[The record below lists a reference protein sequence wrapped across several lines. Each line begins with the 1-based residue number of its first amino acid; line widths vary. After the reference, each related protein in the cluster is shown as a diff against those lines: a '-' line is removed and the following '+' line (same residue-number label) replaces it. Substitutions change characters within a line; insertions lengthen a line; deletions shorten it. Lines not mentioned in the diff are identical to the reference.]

1 MATQKLIQLFEDV
14 LKVNEEG
21 SHTKQQKAKRNANW
35 FYEKCKDKIKLDD
48 IEIDKLAKDLID
60 RFLYEDPNVINELTK
75 QYNLK
80 KENPE
85 YDKNGK
91 VKPILSLQF
100 QIANELMKK
109 LKWYFKEREKDIN
122 TSASVKISKELLRGL
137 VKLNLLPNWDEQN
150 GFQIWTE
157 TDIINVVEKYHET
170 YKYLS
175 LEIDDQFAAYKR
187 LLEAYENRISKKK
200 LSDRKPE
207 LFNNIVRQFFNWD
220 ENPDKNWKAHSSD
233 LRKLLNKWKSHEDEG
248 IERESNNLLNKS
260 KRKTKISN
268 ILRISLDDDNALDNF
283 LDKIFY
289 NHSDDSTTE
298 EQLDEINKKCKEIIN
313 IYKPPREALLF
324 EILREVTS
332 DPLIR
337 AYKQKEIFNICKERL
352 LKEGINSRYFD
363 KLKSSLL
370 KILTKNRGDGGM
382 LHFTLHNDSVLY
394 FYNLLNSLNIN

>member
-1 MATQKLIQLFEDV
+1 MATAKLIQLFEDV
-14 LKVNEEG
+14 RTDKNG
-21 SHTKQQKAKRNANW
+21 IITSTNKKNAKKNAEW
-35 FYEKCKDKIKLDD
+35 FYKKCKAIIQLEDTEIEDLAHKLVN
-48 IEIDKLAKDLID
+48 
-60 RFLYEDPNVINELTK
+60 RFLYDDPIVIKEITK

-91 VKPILSLQF
+91 LKQIVSLNTR
-100 QIANELMKK
+100 IANHLMKK
-109 LKWYFKEREKDIN
+109 LKWYFKAKQKEVN
-122 TSASVKISKELLRGL
+122 SSLSVKMSIELLREL
-137 VKLNLLPNWDEQN
+137 VKLNLLPSRDEEKDIE
-150 GFQIWTE
+150 IWTE
-157 TDIINVVEKYHET
+157 TDIINVVDIYHET
-170 YKYLS
+170 YKHIS
-175 LEIDDQFAAYKR
+175 LEKDDQFAAYKR

-200 LSDRKPE
+200 LADRKPE
-207 LFNNIVRQFFNWD
+207 FFTKIVRQFFDWD
-220 ENPDKNWKAHSSD
+220 ENPDKNWKAYSSD
-233 LRKLLNKWKSHEDEG
+233 LRKLLNKWKSHEDEI
-248 IERESNNLLNKS
+248 IERENNNS
-260 KRKTKISN
+260 SIKTKKINISQ
-268 ILRISLDDDNALDNF
+268 IQIFSLDDDNAIDHF
-283 LDKIFY
+283 LDKIFI
-289 NHSDDSTTE
+289 NHSNDSNIE

-337 AYKQKEIFNICKERL
+337 AYKQKDIFNICKERL